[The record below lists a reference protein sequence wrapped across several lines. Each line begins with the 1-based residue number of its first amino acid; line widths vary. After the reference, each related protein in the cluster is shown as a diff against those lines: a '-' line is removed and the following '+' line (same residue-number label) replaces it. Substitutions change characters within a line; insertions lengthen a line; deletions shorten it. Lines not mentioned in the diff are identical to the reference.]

1 LPETIGGLPAFYYW
15 KDALTS
21 GRYVHPTKQ
30 FSLKVTPQRLAALAR
45 NFHEMKQ
52 AGIAVPILADHAER
66 ADSALGFIVDVK
78 VENGWLRELHQF
90 LGPEARDLGLRN
102 GVSLGLAP
110 AYVDGRGRN
119 WGEAIAHSALTPL
132 PVVAGQG
139 PFEAAKPA
147 ESGIWTLAMT
157 DEEDESSAADPPD
170 DAGRDD
176 TEDAIA
182 APPDPAN
189 PAAPDG
195 PFILTPQQMDRLRQL
210 IPDADVLDAATL
222 VDRLLDLLEAANEEA
237 GQEAETAAQAPTNL
251 SSANDA
257 VAKVQRQMLQ
267 IRRNLLVER
276 GALTPAAADAL
287 MAAMLPASGSTAGV
301 VTLSNASQDAT
312 NLAGAVFDALEHNHP
327 APQGE
332 LSGLQALARVPPGD
346 PLAGGEL
353 PFRRMADR
361 FNGRH

>member
-1 LPETIGGLPAFYYW
+1 
-15 KDALTS
+15 
-21 GRYVHPTKQ
+21 
-30 FSLKVTPQRLAALAR
+30 VTPKRLAALAR
-45 NFHEMKQ
+45 NFYQMKR
-52 AGIAVPILADHAER
+52 AGISVPILADHAER
-66 ADSALGFIVDVK
+66 ADATLGFIVDVK

-110 AYVDGRGRN
+110 EYVDGQGRN

-147 ESGIWTLAMT
+147 AASEIWMLAMT
-157 DEEDESSAADPPD
+157 DDEDESSAVDPPD

-195 PFILTPQQMDRLRQL
+195 PFILTPEQMDRLRQL

-237 GQEAETAAQAPTNL
+237 GQETETAARAPANL

-287 MAAMLPASGSTAGV
+287 IAAMLPASGSAAGLV
-301 VTLSNASQDAT
+301 ALSNASQDAA
-312 NLAGAVFDALEHNHP
+312 NFAAAVFDALEHNHP
-327 APQGE
+327 VPQGE